1 LLTAARRFT
10 RGIVF
15 IAAVLLAQPTLAAD
29 PKPDVTIKTKAIE
42 ASVFLDSKIKADPAL
57 AADCL
62 AEGRKCRWRV
72 AKGRW

>member
-1 LLTAARRFT
+1 MLTAARRFT

-15 IAAVLLAQPTLAAD
+15 IAAVLLAQPTLD

-62 AEGRKCRWRV
+62 AEGRKCRWGV
-72 AKGRW
+72 AEGRW